1 MNLDM
6 KNDSTVRSLL
16 LVPFFSLLLNAC
28 LKEPSRDNASP
39 RSPLETNRNV
49 GNFQVVPTD
58 TFFAITPRV
67 GKLMHEYGLNTLKM
81 FQHPED
87 RLGVEALESV
97 IKREEVRADTEFY
110 MTLHVYLG
118 LLHSTRREYDE
129 ALKAF
134 KMAEDAARTDKATY
148 RRTLSFVYSS
158 AALIAAHLKNY
169 SEAIRMRKILIEEY
183 QGIGSGIRKNEEAA
197 RSVEQLAFLLQFAQ
211 GLPKEE
217 AENIKNY
224 LIELTRKYRGS
235 EVGLAAVASLYDIC
249 KHEGDVQKAQQYLVE
264 MSSYPTT
271 PEYTQY
277 SEPVLKKWERIE
289 ARKGEK

>member
-1 MNLDM
+1 M
-6 KNDSTVRSLL
+6 KNDNVVRPLVLVSLL
-16 LVPFFSLLLNAC
+16 LFLLNSC
-28 LKEPSRDNASP
+28 LEKPSRNNASSQ
-39 RSPLETNRNV
+39 SPLETNRNV
-49 GNFQVVPTD
+49 SSFQVVPTD

-67 GKLMHEYGLNTLKM
+67 AKLVAKYGLNTLKM

-87 RLGVEALESV
+87 RSGVEALESV

-110 MTLHVYLG
+110 ISLNVYLG
-118 LLHSTRREYDE
+118 LLQSTRREYND

-134 KMAEDAARTDKATY
+134 KMAEDAARTDKAKY
-148 RRTLSFVYSS
+148 RRTLSFVYSC

-211 GLPKEE
+211 ELPIEE

-224 LIELTRKYRGS
+224 LIDLTKKYRGS
-235 EVGLAAVASLYDIC
+235 EVGLAAVASLYDLS
-249 KHEGDVQKAQQYLVE
+249 KREGDVKKAQQYLVE
-264 MSSYPTT
+264 MSSYPST
-271 PEYTQY
+271 PEYRQY
-277 SEPVLKKWERIE
+277 SEPVLKKWEQIE
-289 ARKGEK
+289 AKVEK